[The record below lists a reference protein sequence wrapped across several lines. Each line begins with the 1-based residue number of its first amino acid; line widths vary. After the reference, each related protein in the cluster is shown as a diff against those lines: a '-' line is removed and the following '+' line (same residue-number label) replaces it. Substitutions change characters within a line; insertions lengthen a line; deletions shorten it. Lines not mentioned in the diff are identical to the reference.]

1 MGKAYLNNMT
11 VRVVV
16 TGRGLI
22 TPLGNGIGKNTE
34 ALKEGKTGTV
44 FLPDWRE
51 RCLDSQVAGV
61 SDVNPECP
69 VFTQKNLRFMTP
81 NSRMAVA
88 AAYEAIV
95 EAGFTLETLPK
106 SRTALINGCA
116 GSAYGEVYENL
127 KIFENTKKIRRITPF
142 AVPRVMPSSAVSN
155 MSLIFGITGES
166 YDISCACTSSALAI
180 IAGARLI
187 QSGEYDMAIVG
198 GSEELSWG
206 QALGFNTMRALSKN
220 FNDNPSTASRPFD
233 KNRDGFVIAEG
244 AGILVLESEE
254 HAIKR
259 GAKPKG
265 VISGFASNSNA
276 VDMVIPNADSSADV
290 MRRAVANAGLKP
302 SDIGYI
308 NTHGTATPV
317 GDPVEMEA
325 IKRVFGTDG
334 KVAINSTKSMTGHMI
349 GAAGGVEAIF
359 STLMMEHSFI
369 SKSANLDNPEDGFA
383 WADLVRETR
392 FNVNIEHSLSNSF
405 GFGGSNACLVISK
418 YRV

>member
-1 MGKAYLNNMT
+1 MT

-34 ALKEGKTGTV
+34 ALKEGRTGTV
-44 FLPDWRE
+44 FLPEWRE

-61 SDVNPECP
+61 SDVSPECP

-106 SRTALINGCA
+106 SRTAMINGCA

-127 KIFENTKKIRRITPF
+127 KIFENTKKLRRITPF

-259 GAKPKG
+259 GAKPKA

-290 MRRAVANAGLKP
+290 MRRAVSNAGLKP

-369 SKSANLDNPEDGFA
+369 SKSANLDNPEDDFA

-392 FNVNIEHSLSNSF
+392 LNVNIEHSLSNSF

-418 YRV
+418 YKS

>member
-1 MGKAYLNNMT
+1 

-34 ALKEGKTGTV
+34 ALKEGRTGTV
-44 FLPDWRE
+44 FLPEWRE

-61 SDVNPECP
+61 SDVSPECP

-88 AAYEAIV
+88 AAYEAII

-127 KIFENTKKIRRITPF
+127 KTFEGTKKIRRITPF

-206 QALGFNTMRALSKN
+206 Q
-220 FNDNPSTASRPFD
+220 PS
-233 KNRDGFVIAEG
+233 G
-244 AGILVLESEE
+244 
-254 HAIKR
+254 
-259 GAKPKG
+259 
-265 VISGFASNSNA
+265 
-276 VDMVIPNADSSADV
+276 
-290 MRRAVANAGLKP
+290 
-302 SDIGYI
+302 
-308 NTHGTATPV
+308 
-317 GDPVEMEA
+317 
-325 IKRVFGTDG
+325 
-334 KVAINSTKSMTGHMI
+334 ST
-349 GAAGGVEAIF
+349 
-359 STLMMEHSFI
+359 
-369 SKSANLDNPEDGFA
+369 
-383 WADLVRETR
+383 R
-392 FNVNIEHSLSNSF
+392 
-405 GFGGSNACLVISK
+405 
-418 YRV
+418 